1 MCGDFMNKT
10 QKYFFNAFLLS
21 LASLVMRGVAV
32 SFNVYVTSKVGAQGM
47 GLLTLCGGVY
57 GFCITFATSGINM
70 AVVRLVSSALPDDNL
85 KSIDKN
91 GSMRVRKIML
101 NALFYCLFFGLVA
114 TVVLYT
120 SADAIAIFLLKDE
133 RATYCLK
140 LMAFS
145 LLPISICSA
154 LNGYF
159 YAVRRVYKNVI
170 SQLCEQGFK
179 IFVVTALLITIA
191 PKGLEYAC
199 VAVVAGGALA
209 EGLGVLVSSIL
220 YLFDRRLHYKKIAK
234 NGDNVSKIDDFD
246 TRVVPIALP
255 VAISAYVRSALSTAE
270 HLLIPWGFR
279 KNGVSSASA
288 MASYG
293 VLHGMVVPLLLFPS
307 AILGAFSSLLVP
319 ELSSALAGND
329 ELRIKRIVSRVF
341 DTSLLFSLGVSG
353 AFICFSGE
361 LGLYIYNSEIA
372 SHYIRLL
379 APLIPLMYLDGA
391 VDSMLKGLGHQ
402 LYTMR
407 VNIVDSL
414 LSVLLILVL
423 LPSFGIKGYV
433 AVIFITE
440 LVNTSFSILRL
451 LSVTN
456 VKAYV
461 IKWVLK
467 PIFAI
472 ILATCISR
480 LVFNL
485 PFFKLSGG
493 KLFTLVEL
501 GFTGVLYLVISYIIG
516 SISKRDLSFFKG
528 IFKGKRVKK

>member
-1 MCGDFMNKT
+1 MNKT

-21 LASLVMRGVAV
+21 LVALVMRGVAV
-32 SFNVYVTSKVGAQGM
+32 SFNVYVTGKVGAQGM

-85 KSIDKN
+85 KMIDKK
-91 GSMRVRKIML
+91 GSMRVRKIMI

-114 TVVLYT
+114 SVVLFL
-120 SADAIAIFLLKDE
+120 SADAIAIFLLKDK
-133 RATYCLK
+133 RAISCLK
-140 LMAFS
+140 LMSFS

-191 PKGLEYAC
+191 PKGIEYAC

-209 EGLGVLVSSIL
+209 EGLGVLVSGIL
-220 YLFDRRLHYKKIAK
+220 YLFDRKLHYQKIAK
-234 NGDNVSKIDDFD
+234 NGNNVSKIDDFD
-246 TRVVPIALP
+246 TRVVPIGLP

-279 KNGVSSASA
+279 KNGVSSSSA

-293 VLHGMVVPLLLFPS
+293 ILHGMVVPLLLFPS

-319 ELSSALAGND
+319 ELSSALASQD
-329 ELRIKRIVSRVF
+329 ESRIKRIVSRVF

-353 AFICFSGE
+353 AFICFSSEIGI
-361 LGLYIYNSEIA
+361 YIYNSDVA
-372 SHYIRLL
+372 SHYIKLL

-407 VNIVDSL
+407 VNIVDSF

-423 LPSFGIKGYV
+423 LPSFGITGYV
-433 AVIFITE
+433 MVIFITE
-440 LVNTSFSILRL
+440 LVNTSFSILKL
-451 LSVTN
+451 LTVTEARTN
-456 VKAYV
+456 IVKW
-461 IKWVLK
+461 ILK
-467 PIFAI
+467 PII
-472 ILATCISR
+472 SIVLSTCISR
-480 LVFNL
+480 AIFNL
-485 PFFKLSGG
+485 YVFSNNGG
-493 KLFTLVEL
+493 KLFTFIEL
-501 GFTGVLYLVISYIIG
+501 GFTGILYLFISCIIG
-516 SISKRDLSFFKG
+516 SINKRDLSFFKG
-528 IFKGKRVKK
+528 IFKVKRAKK